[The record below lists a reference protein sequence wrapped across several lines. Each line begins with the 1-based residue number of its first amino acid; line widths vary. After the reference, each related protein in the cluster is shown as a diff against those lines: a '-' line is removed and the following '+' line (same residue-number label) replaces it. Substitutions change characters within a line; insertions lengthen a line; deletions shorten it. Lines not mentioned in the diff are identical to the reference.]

1 MAKFLEMPHNA
12 DKTNSHKDNVVSLAA
27 MTLWWETYELWD
39 QVLLGVGDIY
49 NKIQKPRHTTHADER
64 AGKQRGRRR
73 HRQELG

>member
-1 MAKFLEMPHNA
+1 MPHNA

-49 NKIQKPRHTTHADER
+49 NKIKKPRHTTHADER